1 MASGYNLL
9 LTFSMIRFLTC
20 VLLTCSSALSVAQ
33 TLFWTTDCTDKNFCY
48 NNGSC
53 GQGAVFMVEKAFTY
67 CGNGN
72 INYSYRVDLDNNG
85 SIDINSSLDT
95 VTGNFPTGTHK
106 VLWRATDY
114 CGNAVNC
121 SYLFTIKDCSPPN
134 LLCINGL
141 TQTIERPLCDAH
153 FLANQFILSMSDNC
167 TPNSQLEI
175 GLKKAGAGTGFPT
188 SDSLVFYNCDAGFN
202 QVEVWVRDKNGL
214 INKCSN
220 YVLVQ
225 LADPECECNPD
236 GDIKING
243 CMTTVD
249 NQVVTNH
256 KRRLRFYSTA
266 GVQPPVDIPDI
277 DVSSDSCYS
286 YSFGAI
292 PFGGSYQIELA
303 AEKTGPPLNGVT
315 TYDLV
320 LMSRHILGIEAL
332 DDAYQMEAADV
343 NNSNSLTTLDI
354 VEIRKLI
361 LGLNDTFPGVPSW
374 RVVRP
379 LPNPANL
386 GSYTALRDTYL
397 FVFNN
402 IQKDYKNLQGSF
414 VAVKYGDLN
423 HSVSGFAAP
432 PDDRSALVF
441 AVNDRLL
448 TAGEEAEIS
457 FSMSDYAD
465 LYGWQLELL
474 CDPALADIVSVSGI
488 PAENFHIY
496 SGKLRALW
504 FGAETRSFQ
513 KGETVF
519 TVRIKAHRTVPVSA
533 LFSLGQSDIS
543 AEAYRPGQAA
553 GSTLSLNF
561 AGDVVEDAI
570 FLGVSPNPF
579 RSTAIFELLMKSA
592 GEVTLDLFTSD
603 GKLVHSD
610 IYLLTAGKQR
620 IELDGN
626 VLPSG
631 RFFFFRMKAGKQVF
645 PGKLTRG

>member
-1 MASGYNLL
+1 MLL
-9 LTFSMIRFLTC
+9 C
-20 VLLTCSSALSVAQ
+20 VIFAQ
-33 TLFWTTDCTDKNFCY
+33 TLFWTTACTEKSFCY

-72 INYSYRVDLDNNG
+72 INYSYRIDLDNNG
-85 SIDINSSLDT
+85 SIDVNSSLDT
-95 VTGNFPTGTHK
+95 VSGNFPTGTHK

-167 TPNSQLEI
+167 TPNNQLEI
-175 GLKKAGAGTGFPT
+175 GLKRAGNGTGFPV

-214 INKCSN
+214 INKCAN

-249 NQVVTNH
+249 NQVVTNY

-303 AEKTGPPLNGVT
+303 AEKTGSPLNGVT

-354 VEIRKLI
+354 VETRKLI
-361 LGLNDTFPGVPSW
+361 LGLYDTFPGVPSW

-379 LPNPANL
+379 LSNPANL
-386 GSYTALRDTYL
+386 GSYTALKDTYL

-414 VAVKYGDLN
+414 VAIKYGDLN

-432 PDDRSALVF
+432 PDDRSTL
-441 AVNDRLL
+441 LL
-448 TAGEEAEIS
+448 TADNVMLAAGEETEIAVRLS
-457 FSMSDYAD
+457 EDTE
-465 LYGWQLELL
+465 LYGWQIELS
-474 CDPALADIVSVSGI
+474 CDPALAEIVGAGGI
-488 PAENFHIY
+488 AAEDY
-496 SGKLRALW
+496 SIRAGVLRALS
-504 FGAETRSFQ
+504 FSADTRRFR
-513 KGETVF
+513 KGEVLF
-519 TVRIKAHRTVPVSA
+519 TVRIRARRAVPASA
-533 LFSLGQSDIS
+533 VFSIEQTGIPS
-543 AEAYRPGQAA
+543 EAYRPGASGRSEVILHFGNSNTGGA
-553 GSTLSLNF
+553 
-561 AGDVVEDAI
+561 V

-579 RSTAIFELLMKSA
+579 TSSAVFDLMMNVG
-592 GEVTLDLFTSD
+592 GEASLDLFTSD
-603 GKLVHSD
+603 GKLIYSSVHT
-610 IYLLTAGKQR
+610 LAAGRQR
-620 IELDGN
+620 IFLEDN

-631 RFFFFRMKAGKQVF
+631 RFFFFRLKAAEQVF
-645 PGKLTRG
+645 SGKLTRG

>member
-1 MASGYNLL
+1 
-9 LTFSMIRFLTC
+9 MIRFLTC
-20 VLLTCSSALSVAQ
+20 VLLACSSVSSFAQ

-72 INYSYRVDLDNNG
+72 INYSYRIDLDNNG
-85 SIDINSSLDT
+85 SIDVNSSLDT
-95 VTGNFPTGTHK
+95 VSGNFPTGTHK

-167 TPNSQLEI
+167 TPTSQLEI
-175 GLKKAGAGTGFPT
+175 GLKRSGDGTGFPV

-243 CMTTVD
+243 CITTVD
-249 NQVVTNH
+249 NQIVTNH

-286 YSFGAI
+286 YSFGTI

-303 AEKTGPPLNGVT
+303 AEKAGPPLNGVT

-354 VEIRKLI
+354 VETRKLI
-361 LGLNDTFPGVPSW
+361 LGLHDTFPGVPSW

-386 GSYTALRDTYL
+386 GSYAALKDTYL

-414 VAVKYGDLN
+414 VAIKYGDLN

-432 PDDRSALVF
+432 PDDRSAL
-441 AVNDRLL
+441 LL
-448 TAGEEAEIS
+448 TADDVILAAGEETDITFRLSE
-457 FSMSDYAD
+457 DTD
-465 LYGWQLELL
+465 LKGWQIDLT
-474 CDPALADIVSVSGI
+474 CDPALAEIVGASGI
-488 PAENFHIY
+488 TAENYHI
-496 SGKLRALW
+496 GAGTLRALW
-504 FGAETRSFQ
+504 FSANTRNFR
-513 KGETVF
+513 KGDELF
-519 TVRIKAHRTVPVSA
+519 TVRIKPRNAVPASA
-533 LFSLGQSDIS
+533 VFRLGQTGIPS
-543 AEAYRPGQAA
+543 EAYRPGV
-553 GSTLSLNF
+553 SNRS
-561 AGDVVEDAI
+561 AI
-570 FLGVSPNPF
+570 ALHFGNKNTGNIVFLGVSPNPF
-579 RSTAIFELLMKSA
+579 TSSAVFELMMKDG
-592 GEVTLDLFTSD
+592 GEANLDLFTSD
-603 GKLVHSD
+603 GKLVYSSVHV
-610 IYLLTAGKQR
+610 LTEGKQR
-620 IELDGN
+620 IMLEGD

-631 RFFFFRMKAGKQVF
+631 RFFFFRLKAGEQVF
-645 PGKLTRG
+645 SGKLARG

>member
-1 MASGYNLL
+1 
-9 LTFSMIRFLTC
+9 MIRFLTC
-20 VLLTCSSALSVAQ
+20 ILLACTPVLSFAQ
-33 TLFWTTDCTDKNFCY
+33 TLFWTTDCTDKSFCY

-72 INYSYRVDLDNNG
+72 INYSYRIDLDNNG

-95 VTGNFPTGTHK
+95 VSGNFPTGTHK

-121 SYLFTIKDCSPPN
+121 SYLFTIKDCTPPN

-167 TPNSQLEI
+167 TPTNQLEI
-175 GLKKAGAGTGFPT
+175 GLKRSGDGTGFPV

-243 CMTTVD
+243 CITTVD

-266 GVQPPVDIPDI
+266 GVQPPVDLPDI

-343 NNSNSLTTLDI
+343 NNTNSLTTLDI
-354 VEIRKLI
+354 VETRKLI
-361 LGLNDTFPGVPSW
+361 LGLYDTFPGVPSW

-386 GSYTALRDTYL
+386 ASYTAIKDTYL

-414 VAVKYGDLN
+414 VAIKYGDLN

-432 PDDRSALVF
+432 PDDRSAV
-441 AVNDRLL
+441 LL
-448 TAGEEAEIS
+448 TAEDVLLAAGEETDIS
-457 FSMSDYAD
+457 FRLSEDAE
-465 LYGWQLELL
+465 LTGWQLELL
-474 CDPALADIVSVSGI
+474 CNPALAEIVDVTGM
-488 PAENFHIY
+488 PAEDYHVRP
-496 SGKLRALW
+496 SMLRALW
-504 FGAETRSFQ
+504 FDADSRNFRRGD
-513 KGETVF
+513 VLF
-519 TVRIKAHRTVPVSA
+519 TARVKARRDIPASA
-533 LFSLGQSDIS
+533 VFSLGHSDVPS
-543 AEAYRPGQAA
+543 EAYSPGAA
-553 GSTLSLNF
+553 ERSSMTLQFGNSNIGS
-561 AGDVVEDAI
+561 AV

-579 RSTAIFELLMKSA
+579 VSLVDFELMVKDGGDAS
-592 GEVTLDLFTSD
+592 LDLFDSE
-603 GKLVHSD
+603 GKLVHSSVHT
-610 IYLLTAGKQR
+610 LTAGKQR
-620 IELDGN
+620 ITLGGDM
-626 VLPSG
+626 LPSG
-631 RFFFFRMKAGKQVF
+631 RFFFFRLGVAEQVF
-645 PGKLTRG
+645 TGKLTRG

>member
-1 MASGYNLL
+1 
-9 LTFSMIRFLTC
+9 
-20 VLLTCSSALSVAQ
+20 
-33 TLFWTTDCTDKNFCY
+33 
-48 NNGSC
+48 
-53 GQGAVFMVEKAFTY
+53 
-67 CGNGN
+67 
-72 INYSYRVDLDNNG
+72 
-85 SIDINSSLDT
+85 
-95 VTGNFPTGTHK
+95 
-106 VLWRATDY
+106 
-114 CGNAVNC
+114 
-121 SYLFTIKDCSPPN
+121 
-134 LLCINGL
+134 
-141 TQTIERPLCDAH
+141 
-153 FLANQFILSMSDNC
+153 
-167 TPNSQLEI
+167 
-175 GLKKAGAGTGFPT
+175 
-188 SDSLVFYNCDAGFN
+188 
-202 QVEVWVRDKNGL
+202 
-214 INKCSN
+214 
-220 YVLVQ
+220 
-225 LADPECECNPD
+225 
-236 GDIKING
+236 
-243 CMTTVD
+243 
-249 NQVVTNH
+249 
-256 KRRLRFYSTA
+256 
-266 GVQPPVDIPDI
+266 
-277 DVSSDSCYS
+277 
-286 YSFGAI
+286 
-292 PFGGSYQIELA
+292 
-303 AEKTGPPLNGVT
+303 
-315 TYDLV
+315 
-320 LMSRHILGIEAL
+320 
-332 DDAYQMEAADV
+332 
-343 NNSNSLTTLDI
+343 
-354 VEIRKLI
+354 
-361 LGLNDTFPGVPSW
+361 
-374 RVVRP
+374 VVRP

-488 PAENFHIY
+488 PAENCHIY

-513 KGETVF
+513 KGEIVF

-579 RSTAIFELLMKSA
+579 RSTAIFELLMKSG

>member
-1 MASGYNLL
+1 
-9 LTFSMIRFLTC
+9 MIRFLTC
-20 VLLTCSSALSVAQ
+20 ILLACTSVSSFAQ
-33 TLFWTTDCTDKNFCY
+33 TLFWTTDCTDKSFCY

-72 INYSYRVDLDNNG
+72 INYSYRIDLDNNG
-85 SIDINSSLDT
+85 SIDVNSSLDT

-175 GLKKAGAGTGFPT
+175 GLKKSGDGTGFPV

-236 GDIKING
+236 GDIRING

-249 NQVVTNH
+249 NQIVTNH

-266 GVQPPVDIPDI
+266 GVQPQVDIPDI

-354 VEIRKLI
+354 VETRKLI
-361 LGLNDTFPGVPSW
+361 LGLHDTFPGVPSW

-414 VAVKYGDLN
+414 LAIKYGDLN

-432 PDDRSALVF
+432 PDNRSAL
-441 AVNDRLL
+441 LL
-448 TAGEEAEIS
+448 TADDIMLAAGEEAEIPVRLS
-457 FSMSDYAD
+457 EDAA
-465 LYGWQLELL
+465 LYGWQLELS
-474 CDPALADIVSVSGI
+474 CNPALAEIVGAGGI
-488 PAENFHIY
+488 SAEDYNIRANV
-496 SGKLRALW
+496 LRALW
-504 FGAETRSFQ
+504 FDAGARGFR
-513 KGETVF
+513 KGDVLF
-519 TVRIKAHRTVPVSA
+519 TVRIRARRAVPASA
-533 LFSLGQSDIS
+533 VFSIEQTDIPS
-543 AEAYRPGQAA
+543 EAYRPGVADRSEIVLHFDNSNTDSA
-553 GSTLSLNF
+553 
-561 AGDVVEDAI
+561 V

-579 RSTAIFELLMKSA
+579 TSSAVFELITKA
-592 GEVTLDLFTSD
+592 GGEASLDLFTSD
-603 GKLVHSD
+603 GKLVRSTTH
-610 IYLLTAGKQR
+610 TH
-620 IELDGN
+620 
-626 VLPSG
+626 
-631 RFFFFRMKAGKQVF
+631 
-645 PGKLTRG
+645 